1 MRLRNKQHE
10 EQKTVIMD
18 LSSLVQ
24 GSHQSGGLNEDL
36 AQLTPAGE
44 NVFKKAFG
52 DKTSFKSP
60 VGYVTVTFL
69 FDPDMPFDS
78 NAVLASITTDYMAE
92 MKYQLTKFLIGEKE
106 MAPRTPSLEEVT
118 WTSLKKNLPPQ
129 AFSKNLLAD
138 KKEFNDYLNII
149 KTQVEASYKEESKLT
164 QAMTSRSWKF
174 VFRIAIDA
182 YPQKLPHKTEHKIKP
197 GEKNGVLVFI
207 LESKLLENKITND
220 EKNNDQNNNEKQ
232 IGSTDEKN
240 SNKRKRIEQE
250 SDEERRKKK
259 KIKE

>member
-1 MRLRNKQHE
+1 MRLRNKQNE
-10 EQKTVIMD
+10 EKSVVMD
-18 LSSLVQ
+18 LSALVQ
-24 GSHQSGGLNEDL
+24 GSHQSGSLNDDL

-52 DKTSFKSP
+52 DKTCFKSP
-60 VGYVTVTFL
+60 LGSISVTFL

-106 MAPRTPSLEEVT
+106 MAPRTPSLEEVI
-118 WTSLKKNLPPQ
+118 WTSIKKNLPPQ
-129 AFSKNLLAD
+129 AFSKNLLSD
-138 KKEFNDYLNII
+138 KKEFNAYLNII

-182 YPQKLPHKTEHKIKP
+182 YPQKLTHKSEYKLQP
-197 GEKNGVLVFI
+197 GQKKNGVLVFI
-207 LESKLLENKITND
+207 LESKLLENKIID
-220 EKNNDQNNNEKQ
+220 EENNNHIPSIEKQTLDTDDKNN
-232 IGSTDEKN
+232 
-240 SNKRKRIEQE
+240 NKRKRNDQE
-250 SDEERRKKK
+250 DEERRKKK
-259 KIKE
+259 KIKK